1 MQGFLMKCFFFCSQ
15 LGSPYFVGVISSTVA
30 LLKIIKYVLSKS
42 GVLWFCCLQK
52 WESAKEL

>member
-1 MQGFLMKCFFFCSQ
+1 MQGFPLKNVFFRSP

-30 LLKIIKYVLSKS
+30 LLKIVKYVLSKS